1 MRGVRTHPAM
11 GLSHMALKRQTCN
24 GFVHL
29 EPIGFIPSLQSRRK
43 FKDDRANPSPLFE
56 QFRREDNVSA
66 EEILRRRQH
75 KEVGYSEER
84 QKAQERKFDVP
95 APQVPVERAKFADI
109 AEDYCFRMLQTCL
122 VAPFSSRQEFDASK
136 APGHP
141 YPNFGLD
148 TKGAALAS
156 ELHKELLT
164 AMPDP
169 IWKSTPKGREAIP
182 DEDLLTGKLRTFHQV
197 SLYFAAWQ
205 KFFFQNQNEAMKRR
219 HGSLWGKYGYV
230 KQYGGLDRMF
240 RRLEKFTTRFMMDI
254 SGYDRVA
261 FLERVYRLRSKGLKL
276 ANAELF
282 SKFSAI
288 FDWVVKNTVTP
299 VTSMVDGSIYRRQTG
314 NCSGSNNTTSDNTI
328 LHIIVMMYF
337 CLVTYYRKFGQ
348 ILEYEQMVQ
357 YMDSF
362 LFGDD
367 NATALDEQ
375 FFGFESEMD
384 LKDSVAFAF
393 QDWGFKVKD
402 KSWKCQYGVQPG
414 APVSDIEFLGSTGIW
429 VEKLQAYLPR
439 PRVSKLTFSLSC
451 CYSGEVETLEQC
463 IAKVV
468 DIFDLCCWTEDS
480 CLVGSISK
488 YAMFLYRRATLEM
501 SSSIP
506 VSMLDSLLRVA
517 TGGRD
522 YTLFLGWE

>member
-1 MRGVRTHPAM
+1 V
-11 GLSHMALKRQTCN
+11 
-24 GFVHL
+24 
-29 EPIGFIPSLQSRRK
+29 
-43 FKDDRANPSPLFE
+43 
-56 QFRREDNVSA
+56 EDNVAAS
-66 EEILRRRQH
+66 EILKYRQH

-84 QKAQERKFDVP
+84 QKVQERKFDVP
-95 APQVPVERAKFADI
+95 APKVPVDREKFADI
-109 AEDYCFRMLQTCL
+109 AEEYCFRMMQMCL
-122 VAPFSSRQEFDASK
+122 VAPFSSKQEFDSGK

-156 ELHKELLT
+156 ELHAELLKT
-164 AMPDP
+164 MPDP

-205 KFFFQNQNEAMKRR
+205 KFFFQAQNEAMKRR

-240 RRLEKFTTRFMMDI
+240 RRLEKFSTRFMADI

-261 FLERVYRLRSKGLKL
+261 FLERVYRLRGKGLKL

-282 SKFSAI
+282 DKFSAI

-299 VTSMVDGSIYRRQTG
+299 VTSMVDGSVYRRPTG

-328 LHIIVMMYF
+328 LHIIVMIYF
-337 CLVTYYRKFGQ
+337 CLVTYFEKFGE
-348 ILEYEQMVQ
+348 ILEYESMMEH
-357 YMDSF
+357 MDSF

-367 NATALDEQ
+367 NATALDEE
-375 FFGFESEMD
+375 FFGFESED
-384 LKDSVAFAF
+384 ELKVSVIRAF
-393 QDWGFKVKD
+393 QDWGFVIKG
-402 KSWKCQYGVQPG
+402 KSWKCQFGVKPG
-414 APVSDIEFLGSTGIW
+414 TSVSGIEFLGSTGVW
-429 VEKLQAYLPR
+429 VEKLQAYLPK
-439 PRVSKLTFSLSC
+439 PRVSKLTFSLTCS
-451 CYSGEVETLEQC
+451 YSGEVETLEQC

-468 DIFDLCCWTEDS
+468 DIFDLCVWTEEKT
-480 CLVGSISK
+480 LVDSISRF
-488 YAMFLYRRATLEM
+488 ARFLYKRAVADT
-501 SSSIP
+501 SVTIP
-506 VSMLDSLLRVA
+506 VSVLDRLLRVSS
-517 TGGRD
+517 GGRD